1 MSRKRKNKNNTA
13 QTTVSQNTM
22 PVVDAT
28 KVRIANG
35 AGRKPVIVDYIE
47 GETYNDLFARA
58 GVKPGDN
65 QIVTY
70 GKKRVRDF
78 RDLVEPGTTVTIANQ
93 PNNG

>member
-1 MSRKRKNKNNTA
+1 MSRKRKKKNNA
-13 QTTVSQNTM
+13 VQTNVSQDTM

-35 AGRKPVIVDYIE
+35 AGRKPIIVDYIE
-47 GETYNDLFARA
+47 GETFNDLFART
-58 GVKPGDN
+58 GVKPSSD

-70 GKKRVRDF
+70 GKKQVKDF
-78 RDLVEPGTTVTIANQ
+78 KDLVEPGTTITIANQ